1 MGMLQFADGH
11 AGQRWNEMPA
21 GFCEVFNCIMNE
33 RIEYWAILLQRLMVR
48 HMTVAS
54 KRVMT

>member
-1 MGMLQFADGH
+1 MPQFADGH
-11 AGQRWNEMPA
+11 AGQRWNEMPV
-21 GFCEVFNCIMNE
+21 GFCEVFNCMNE